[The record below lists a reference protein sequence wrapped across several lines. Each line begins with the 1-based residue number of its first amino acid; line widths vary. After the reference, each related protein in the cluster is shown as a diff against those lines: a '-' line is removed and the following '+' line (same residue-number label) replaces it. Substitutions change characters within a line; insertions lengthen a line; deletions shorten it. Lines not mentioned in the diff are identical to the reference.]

1 MKTLNRFRMPYK
13 EVFIYTF
20 RDFIVH
26 QMIESVGI
34 LIAYA
39 CFSFLIGSALLLSAA
54 GRACQRV
61 GISQR

>member
-1 MKTLNRFRMPYK
+1 MPYK
-13 EVFIYTF
+13 EVFRDFIYTF

-26 QMIESVGI
+26 QMIESVGT